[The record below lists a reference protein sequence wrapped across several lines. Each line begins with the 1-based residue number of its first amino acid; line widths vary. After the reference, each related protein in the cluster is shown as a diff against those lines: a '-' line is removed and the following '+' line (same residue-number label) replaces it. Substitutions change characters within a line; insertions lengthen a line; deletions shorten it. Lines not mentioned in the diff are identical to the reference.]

1 MDVLLDLRWMV
12 LGRAGG
18 LEQMAYELVAALAKV
33 SRQDTFY
40 LYCPDR
46 VFQDWLFKSDSNM
59 ALIDSDRFALVPE
72 RVSYDRSEGRPSGN
86 LERLGVVALDGS
98 EGPPRAI
105 SVDLVHSIGGYVHDE
120 LLDYRNILTIHDL
133 QHIHLP
139 HHFDEAEIA
148 TRNARYLTSI
158 HASEAVISVSD
169 FVKRD
174 IVAQYGVKPETVT
187 SIWNIPSGSPTNRLS
202 KSKEDRILG
211 KMGIDFEYLFFP
223 SHGWPHKNHLK
234 LVEAFPFIQESLPNL
249 RMIFTGGK
257 FDQEHPAAKKIRSL
271 GLEEY
276 ILHIGYRTPTEIRC
290 LYQGAKA
297 LVYPSLFEGFGMPV
311 AEAIESGV
319 PVVCSD
325 IEPLVEIGGEAV
337 VTFDPRSSKD
347 IAEKVVAA
355 LRDDRLLE
363 DLRVKGEAQLKRFS
377 SEAIARQTY
386 ELYRKTCGLEPTPMG
401 SRHGDK
407 TNNRCESTR
416 HWGRVSE
423 RNFRAGKS
431 FSGLAALL
439 LAAMKSP
446 PLARSIWKSVRTKD
460 ASIRSF
466 SGRYGDGWVGPNYRE
481 WFWVPEGSKRL
492 VLEIEAP
499 PLPHADDFHF
509 RVVVQGIEA
518 GDFRFTGKSS
528 LRIPID
534 LKESAEELVQLE
546 IDSNYWFRPNDR
558 DSNGDERELAI
569 KLTGICWR

>member
-86 LERLGVVALDGS
+86 LERIGVVALDGS

-234 LVEAFPFIQESLPNL
+234 LVEAFPFIRESLPNL

-257 FDQEHPAAKKIRSL
+257 FDQEHAAAKKIRSL
-271 GLEEY
+271 GLEKY

-446 PLARSIWKSVRTKD
+446 PLARSIWKSVRNKD

>member
-1 MDVLLDLRWMV
+1 
-12 LGRAGG
+12 
-18 LEQMAYELVAALAKV
+18 MAYELVAALAKV

-98 EGPPRAI
+98 EHPSRMI
-105 SVDLVHSIGGYVHDE
+105 SVDLIHSIGGYVHDE

-234 LVEAFPFIQESLPNL
+234 LVEAFPFIRESLPNL

-431 FSGLAALL
+431 FSGLTALL

-569 KLTGICWR
+569 KLAGICWR

>member
-1 MDVLLDLRWMV
+1 MDVLLDLRWVV

-234 LVEAFPFIQESLPNL
+234 LVEAFPFIRESLPNL

-569 KLTGICWR
+569 KLAGICWR

>member
-18 LEQMAYELVAALAKV
+18 LEQMGYELVAALAKV

-98 EGPPRAI
+98 EHPSRMI
-105 SVDLVHSIGGYVHDE
+105 SVDLIHSIGGYVHDE

-234 LVEAFPFIQESLPNL
+234 LVEAFPFIRESLPNL

-431 FSGLAALL
+431 FSGLTALL
-439 LAAMKSP
+439 LAAMESP
-446 PLARSIWKSVRTKD
+446 PLARSIWKSVRNKD

-509 RVVVQGIEA
+509 RVVVRGIEA

>member
-1 MDVLLDLRWMV
+1 
-12 LGRAGG
+12 
-18 LEQMAYELVAALAKV
+18 
-33 SRQDTFY
+33 
-40 LYCPDR
+40 
-46 VFQDWLFKSDSNM
+46 
-59 ALIDSDRFALVPE
+59 
-72 RVSYDRSEGRPSGN
+72 
-86 LERLGVVALDGS
+86 
-98 EGPPRAI
+98 
-105 SVDLVHSIGGYVHDE
+105 VHSIGGYVHDE

-234 LVEAFPFIQESLPNL
+234 LVEAFPFIRESLPNL

-569 KLTGICWR
+569 KLAGICWR

>member
-1 MDVLLDLRWMV
+1 
-12 LGRAGG
+12 
-18 LEQMAYELVAALAKV
+18 
-33 SRQDTFY
+33 
-40 LYCPDR
+40 
-46 VFQDWLFKSDSNM
+46 
-59 ALIDSDRFALVPE
+59 
-72 RVSYDRSEGRPSGN
+72 
-86 LERLGVVALDGS
+86 
-98 EGPPRAI
+98 
-105 SVDLVHSIGGYVHDE
+105 
-120 LLDYRNILTIHDL
+120 
-133 QHIHLP
+133 
-139 HHFDEAEIA
+139 
-148 TRNARYLTSI
+148 
-158 HASEAVISVSD
+158 
-169 FVKRD
+169 
-174 IVAQYGVKPETVT
+174 
-187 SIWNIPSGSPTNRLS
+187 
-202 KSKEDRILG
+202 
-211 KMGIDFEYLFFP
+211 
-223 SHGWPHKNHLK
+223 
-234 LVEAFPFIQESLPNL
+234 
-249 RMIFTGGK
+249 
-257 FDQEHPAAKKIRSL
+257 
-271 GLEEY
+271 
-276 ILHIGYRTPTEIRC
+276 

-509 RVVVQGIEA
+509 WVVVQGIEA

>member
-98 EGPPRAI
+98 EHPSRMI
-105 SVDLVHSIGGYVHDE
+105 SVDLIHSIGGYVHDE

-234 LVEAFPFIQESLPNL
+234 LVEAFPFIRESLPNL

-431 FSGLAALL
+431 FSGLTALL

-569 KLTGICWR
+569 KLAGICWR

>member
-1 MDVLLDLRWMV
+1 MV

-98 EGPPRAI
+98 EHPSRMI
-105 SVDLVHSIGGYVHDE
+105 SVDLIHSIGGYVHDE

-234 LVEAFPFIQESLPNL
+234 LVEAFPFIRESLPNL

-431 FSGLAALL
+431 FSGLTALL

-569 KLTGICWR
+569 KLAGICWR

>member
-86 LERLGVVALDGS
+86 QERLGVVSLDGS
-98 EGPPRAI
+98 EHPSRTI
-105 SVDLVHSIGGYVHDE
+105 NVDLVHSIGGYVHDE

-234 LVEAFPFIQESLPNL
+234 LVEAFPFIRESLPNL

>member
-1 MDVLLDLRWMV
+1 MDILLDLRWMV

-33 SRQDTFY
+33 SRRDTIY

-46 VFQDWLFKSDSNM
+46 AFQDWLFKSELNM
-59 ALIDSDRFALVPE
+59 VLIDSDRFTLVPE
-72 RVSYDRSEGRPSGN
+72 RVSYDRSEGRPSGK
-86 LERLGVVALDGS
+86 LGRLGVVALDGS
-98 EGPPRAI
+98 EYPPRTLN
-105 SVDLVHSIGGYVHDE
+105 VDLVHSIGGYVHDE

-148 TRNARYLTSI
+148 ARNARYLTSI
-158 HASEAVISVSD
+158 HASEAVISVSG

-174 IVAQYGVKPETVT
+174 IMAQYGVKPESVT
-187 SIWNIPSGSPTNRLS
+187 SIWNIPSGSPTDRLS
-202 KSKEDRILG
+202 KSKEDRILR

-234 LVEAFPFIQESLPNL
+234 LVEAFPFIQEWMPNL

-257 FDQEHPAAKKIRSL
+257 FDKEHPAAKKIRSL
-271 GLEEY
+271 GLEDF

-290 LYQGAKA
+290 LYEHAEA

-337 VTFDPRSSKD
+337 VTFDPCSSKD
-347 IAEKVVAA
+347 IADKVLSV

-363 DLRVKGEAQLKRFS
+363 SLRAKGEAQLTRFS

-386 ELYRKTCGLEPTPMG
+386 DLYRKTCGLDPTPLEN
-401 SRHGDK
+401 SPLAK
-407 TNNRCESTR
+407 TNRRCESAR

-423 RNFRAGKS
+423 RSLRAGKS
-431 FSGLAALL
+431 LSGLVALL
-439 LAAMKSP
+439 VTALKSP
-446 PLARSIWKSVRTKD
+446 PLARSIWKARRSKGDR
-460 ASIRSF
+460 ASSF
-466 SGRYGDGWVGPNYRE
+466 NGRHGDGWIGPNYRE
-481 WFWVPEGSKRL
+481 WLWVPEGSKGL
-492 VLEIEAP
+492 ILEIEAP
-499 PLPHADDFHF
+499 PLPHADDFSF
-509 RVVVQGIEA
+509 RVALQGIELA
-518 GDFRFTGKSS
+518 DFRFAGNSS
-528 LRIPID
+528 LRIPIT
-534 LKESAEELVQLE
+534 LKESSEELVQLK

-558 DSNGDERELAI
+558 TDNGDERELAV
-569 KLTGICWR
+569 KLAGIYWE